1 MSFIKNNPILIHILL
16 LSSIFAASHMYALYF
31 ALYWTTA
38 WFDVYMHFF
47 GGVLGSLM
55 TIYFLYKIG
64 ISPVTIPQKIF
75 LFLFIVVS
83 VFAVAVVWELWEI
96 YVGII
101 DPFLDFKDSIA
112 DLILGTLGA
121 VVGFVYY
128 DKKLR
133 AKE

>member
-1 MSFIKNNPILIHILL
+1 MSFMKNHPILTHILV
-16 LSSIFAASHMYALYF
+16 LSAVFAISHIYALYF
-31 ALYWTTA
+31 SLYWTTA

-47 GGVLGSLM
+47 GGVLGVLM

-64 ISPVTIPQKIF
+64 ISPSTIPQKIF
-75 LFLFIVVS
+75 LFLFVVIS

-96 YVGII
+96 YVGFI

-112 DLILGTLGA
+112 DLILGTFGA
-121 VVGFVYY
+121 IIGFIYY

-133 AKE
+133 SKE